1 MDNISK
7 NFLKALNANLPSA
20 VQATVK
26 KSCLVDF
33 GIVKEI
39 VADGIV
45 KVLISVAE
53 RNEDIKVITCVYANP
68 ASSNL
73 ALKIVPKVNDK
84 VIVFYSRYFNP
95 SMFSLEEKEAIVDSY
110 GEGYNMYS
118 GIAIPLNQF
127 KNSSYHRYLKADK
140 DKLTLALGY
149 DKSTKENKF
158 VAEVDENGNVNL
170 TVGDIS
176 LEDGNGNKVESS
188 SSGIEVTD
196 KFGNVITTD
205 STGVHI
211 QPATGNK
218 FEVKNSTS
226 DLATILKDILSVLQG
241 LVTPMTITSP
251 TGSCV
256 YANAGTDLPKIVEDI
271 TKLNLLM

>member
-7 NFLKALNANLPSA
+7 NFLKALNADLPSA

-127 KNSSYHRYLKADK
+127 KNSSYHRYLKADE

-149 DKSTKENKF
+149 DESTDENKF
-158 VAEVDENGNVNL
+158 LAEVD
-170 TVGDIS
+170 
-176 LEDGNGNKVESS
+176 EDGNGNKVESS